1 MSMRPAEVVRRG
13 SRYLERH
20 GVEAPEV
27 SAEALMMLVL
37 ETDRAAL
44 YARERGLSSA
54 EARAYGRALCL
65 RCSGTPLQHLTG
77 EQGFRH
83 LVLTVRPGVFIP
95 RPETEVLV
103 DVALE
108 LLDGAATRCVVDLC
122 TGSGAVALAIADEH
136 PGAQVMATDVSEPA
150 VALARENAER
160 LRLAVDVRAGDLFE
174 PLPEECR
181 RQVDLVVANPPYLSI
196 EVAADLPPEVH
207 ADPPEALFGG
217 LEVTRRLITEA
228 FAWLRTGGGLAVEC
242 DERAAAAVGAAAR
255 DAGFEEVFVRRDLNG
270 RDRVVGARRP

>member
-1 MSMRPAEVVRRG
+1 MRPAEVVRRG

-20 GVEAPEV
+20 GVEAPQV
-27 SAEALMMLVL
+27 SSEALMMLVL
-37 ETDRAAL
+37 ETDRAQL
-44 YARERGLSSA
+44 YAREHGLSSA

-65 RCSGTPLQHLTG
+65 RCTGTPLQHLTG
-77 EQGFRH
+77 EQAFRH

-108 LLDGAATRCVVDLC
+108 LLGNVATPCVVDLC
-122 TGSGAVALAIADEH
+122 TGSGAVALAIADER
-136 PGAQVMATDVSEPA
+136 PGAHVMATDISEAA

-160 LRLAVDVRAGDLFE
+160 LGLAVDVRAGDLFE
-174 PLPEECR
+174 PLPMECLGE
-181 RQVDLVVANPPYLSI
+181 VDLVVTNPPYLSI
-196 EVAADLPPEVH
+196 ELAADLPPEVQ

-217 LEVTRRLITEA
+217 IEVTRRLITEA
-228 FAWLRTGGGLAVEC
+228 FAWLRPGGALAIEH
-242 DERAAAAVGAAAR
+242 DERAAAAVAAAAR
-255 DAGFEEVFVRRDLNG
+255 DAGFEPVFVRRDLNG